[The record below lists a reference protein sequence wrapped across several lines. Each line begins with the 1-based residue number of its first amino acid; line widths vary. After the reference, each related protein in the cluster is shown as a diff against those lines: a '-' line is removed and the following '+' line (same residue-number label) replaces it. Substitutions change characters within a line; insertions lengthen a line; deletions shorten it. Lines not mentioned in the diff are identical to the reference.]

1 MPSFMGSV
9 PKVKPMKSLISLILS
24 AIIFISLQVQ
34 AREAQTLYN
43 QSCIAC
49 HASGA
54 AGAPKKGDAAAWAP
68 RLAQGPETLLKH
80 TKEGINAMPPKGMCM
95 DCTDDEFKAL
105 IQYMSSAK

>member
-54 AGAPKKGDAAAWAP
+54 AGAPKKKVMQQLG
-68 RLAQGPETLLKH
+68 LQGLLK
-80 TKEGINAMPPKGMCM
+80 
-95 DCTDDEFKAL
+95 AL
-105 IQYMSSAK
+105 KPFLSILKKV